1 MVPQR
6 HSIEAGRTFAATIAV
21 LMWVQRTIARK
32 VGDEK
37 GASETSAATFVQD
50 HAAMKMTKEMELM
63 SHVIST
69 LIRGAVGGTVYRIYL
84 GVVGVTVGY
93 TRLSVA
99 GCVYDLTALIFSLQW
114 KAWECIRNCTND
126 DACIAEQLLFE
137 RLVQCAANRFRSP
150 PSKLAAWV
158 HQPPHFQKIALFSL
172 LALPVVLE
180 RFARPLSHSD
190 I

>member
-37 GASETSAATFVQD
+37 GASETSAAMFVQD

-69 LIRGAVGGTVYRIYL
+69 LIRGAVGGTVYRIYP
-84 GVVGVTVGY
+84 GVY
-93 TRLSVA
+93 T
-99 GCVYDLTALIFSLQW
+99 
-114 KAWECIRNCTND
+114 
-126 DACIAEQLLFE
+126 
-137 RLVQCAANRFRSP
+137 
-150 PSKLAAWV
+150 
-158 HQPPHFQKIALFSL
+158 
-172 LALPVVLE
+172 
-180 RFARPLSHSD
+180 
-190 I
+190 